1 MLRSSF
7 NFLAILAIALIAVVM
22 PLVTLGHVILFPVDP
37 LWLVTAMALN
47 IVQVLLAV
55 RLIEHLFDADLEG
68 IHLFAAF
75 NPIDS
80 NRKVGGIRFLRIG
93 RLNISISISKRKEA

>member
-1 MLRSSF
+1 MLRFAF

-22 PLVTLGHVILFPVDP
+22 PLVTLGHVILFQIDP

-68 IHLFAAF
+68 INLLAAF

-80 NRKVGGIRFLRIG
+80 YRKVGGIRFLKVG
-93 RLNISISISKRKEA
+93 RLTISFSLSKRG